1 MTLNHCLVFAKHT
14 NQPELYIAKEFKQLI
29 MKKQSIILL
38 MSAILLSCSSPK
50 SNNENK
56 PNNGNAK
63 QEIEK
68 AEKDFAQMAADK
80 GIAEAFYFFADSNA
94 TIKRQNDTL
103 IHGKEAIKIFYSAPF
118 YQKATVKWSPD
129 FVGASIDGDIGYT
142 YGKYVWSSTDPA
154 GKPITFNGVFHT
166 VWKKQPDGS
175 WKYVWD

>member
-1 MTLNHCLVFAKHT
+1 LKNIGIRLCRSQSFILLNNL
-14 NQPELYIAKEFKQLI
+14 NNWI
-29 MKKQSIILL
+29 MNKGSIIILL
-38 MSAILLSCSSPK
+38 LSTLLSCSPPNGSNENK
-50 SNNENK
+50 LNNEN
-56 PNNGNAK
+56 AK
-63 QEIEK
+63 HEIEK

-103 IHGKEAIKIFYSAPF
+103 IHGKQPIKNYYSTPF
-118 YQKATVKWSPD
+118 YQKATFKWSPELVD
-129 FVGASIDGDIGYT
+129 ASPDGSMGYT
-142 YGKYVWSSTDPA
+142 YGKYVWSSTDSA

>member
-1 MTLNHCLVFAKHT
+1 
-14 NQPELYIAKEFKQLI
+14 
-29 MKKQSIILL
+29 MKKGSIIFLL
-38 MSAILLSCSSPK
+38 VSILLSCSSPK
-50 SNNENK
+50 SNKENK
-56 PNNGNAK
+56 LNKENAK

-103 IHGKEAIKIFYSAPF
+103 IHGKDAIKIFYSTPF

-129 FVGASIDGDIGYT
+129 LVEASPDGDMGYT
-142 YGKYVWSSTDPA
+142 YGRYVWSSTDSA

>member
-1 MTLNHCLVFAKHT
+1 
-14 NQPELYIAKEFKQLI
+14 
-29 MKKQSIILL
+29 MKKESTIFLL
-38 MSAILLSCSSPK
+38 LTILLSCSSPK
-50 SNNENK
+50 SSNESK
-56 PNNGNAK
+56 PNKENAK

-103 IHGKEAIKIFYSAPF
+103 IHGKEAIKNYYSAPF

-129 FVGASIDGDIGYT
+129 FIDASPDGDMGYT
-142 YGKYVWSSTDPA
+142 YGKYVWSSIDSL
-154 GKPITFNGVFHT
+154 GKPISFSGVFHT
-166 VWKKQPDGS
+166 VWKRQDDGS

>member
-1 MTLNHCLVFAKHT
+1 
-14 NQPELYIAKEFKQLI
+14 
-29 MKKQSIILL
+29 MKKESIIFWLL
-38 MSAILLSCSSPK
+38 SILLSCSSLK
-50 SNNENK
+50 SSNENK
-56 PNNGNAK
+56 TNNGNAK

-94 TIKRQNDTL
+94 TIRRQKDTL
-103 IHGKEAIKIFYSAPF
+103 IHGKEAIKIFYSTPF

-129 FVGASIDGDIGYT
+129 FVAASMDGDMGYT
-142 YGKYVWSSTDPA
+142 YGKYVWSSTDST
-154 GKPITFNGVFHT
+154 GKAISFNGVFHT

>member
-1 MTLNHCLVFAKHT
+1 M
-14 NQPELYIAKEFKQLI
+14 KE
-29 MKKQSIILL
+29 SILL
-38 MSAILLSCSSPK
+38 LLSILLSCSSPK
-50 SNNENK
+50 TENESE
-56 PNNGNAK
+56 PNRENAK

-94 TIKRQNDTL
+94 TIKRQHDTL
-103 IHGKEAIKIFYSAPF
+103 IHGKEAIRDYYSTPF

-129 FVGASIDGDIGYT
+129 FIQASVGGDMGYT
-142 YGKYVWSSTDPA
+142 YGKYVWSSTDSA

-166 VWKKQPDGS
+166 VWKKQTDGS

>member
-1 MTLNHCLVFAKHT
+1 
-14 NQPELYIAKEFKQLI
+14 
-29 MKKQSIILL
+29 MKKGSIIFLL
-38 MSAILLSCSSPK
+38 VSILLSCSSPK
-50 SNNENK
+50 SNKENK
-56 PNNGNAK
+56 LNKENAK

-103 IHGKEAIKIFYSAPF
+103 IHGKGTIKKFYSTPF

-129 FVGASIDGDIGYT
+129 FIEASAQGDLGYT
-142 YGKYVWSSTDPA
+142 YGQYVWSSTDSV

>member
-1 MTLNHCLVFAKHT
+1 
-14 NQPELYIAKEFKQLI
+14 
-29 MKKQSIILL
+29 MKKESIIFLL
-38 MSAILLSCSSPK
+38 LTILLSCSSPK
-50 SNNENK
+50 SGDESK
-56 PNNGNAK
+56 PNKENAK
-63 QEIEK
+63 QEIET
-68 AEKDFAQMAADK
+68 AEKDFEQMAAET

-103 IHGKEAIKIFYSAPF
+103 IHGKEAIKNYYSTPF

-129 FVGASIDGDIGYT
+129 FIDASPDGDMGYT
-142 YGKYVWSSTDPA
+142 YGKYVWSSTDST

>member
-1 MTLNHCLVFAKHT
+1 
-14 NQPELYIAKEFKQLI
+14 
-29 MKKQSIILL
+29 MKNISVILL
-38 MSAILLSCSSPK
+38 MLSILSCSTPK
-50 SNNENK
+50 SENENK
-56 PNNGNAK
+56 PNDENAK

-103 IHGKEAIKIFYSAPF
+103 IHGKEAIRDYYSTPF

-129 FVGASIDGDIGYT
+129 FVQASTEGDMGYT
-142 YGKYVWSSTDPA
+142 YGQYVWSSTDST
-154 GKPITFNGVFHT
+154 GKPISFKGVFHT